1 MDGNQV
7 KMREALEEAK
17 RFILDV
23 QGFLHG
29 METTFPGETEI
40 IQKINA
46 ALSAPPRNCDVG
58 KDVRTLLEE
67 YIAMLKRMAAKEREL
82 IEIALSYGEVGVQ
95 QAAIFDGTEEA
106 ISALASKINDEM
118 MG

>member
-1 MDGNQV
+1 M
-7 KMREALEEAK
+7 ALDEVIKVESTEQLDSDSSEIINLCHANEELIQRIEDEEAK
-17 RFILDV
+17 LEGWV
-23 QGFLHG
+23 
-29 METTFPGETEI
+29 
-40 IQKINA
+40 
-46 ALSAPPRNCDVG
+46 SA
-58 KDVRTLLEE
+58 KKEE

-95 QAAIFDGTEEA
+95 QAAIFEGTEEA

>member
-67 YIAMLKRMAAKEREL
+67 YIAMRGFTSDNQIRALYEL
-82 IEIALSYGEVGVQ
+82 ALPVIEWLLEPTEKMKGE
-95 QAAIFDGTEEA
+95 
-106 ISALASKINDEM
+106 SR
-118 MG
+118 